1 MERKDLL
8 ILGIETSCDET
19 SASVVRNNREV
30 LSLEIYSQIKIHRQY
45 GGVVPEIAS
54 RNHVDKLPY
63 VVDAALKQAG
73 LTCQDLTAI
82 GVTKGP
88 GLVGALLTGVAF
100 AKGLALSCNKP
111 LVPVNHMEG
120 HICANYITSK
130 DLQPPFICLVVSG
143 GHTAIVKVV
152 DYGVYELLGQTRDDA
167 AGEAYDKVARV
178 LGMEYPGGPNLEK
191 LAKQGNPHAYPMP
204 KSFRG
209 EDHLDFS
216 FSGIKTHVINLLHNL
231 EQRNEPYRK
240 ADIAASFQEAVVAK
254 LADNTIEA
262 AKRQN
267 LGQIALAGGVSANQA
282 LRDAI
287 QKRAHKLGMKVYYP
301 QMIYCTDNG
310 AMIASA
316 ASFRYQKWQIAA
328 MDLNADPSYQIF

>member
-1 MERKDLL
+1 MI

-19 SASVVRNNREV
+19 SASVVRNFREV
-30 LSLEIYSQIKIHRQY
+30 LSLEIYSQIKIHREY

-63 VVDAALKQAG
+63 VVDAALKGAG
-73 LTCQDLTAI
+73 LSLKDMTAI

-100 AKGLALSCNKP
+100 AKGLALSCHKP

-130 DLQPPFICLVVSG
+130 ELQPPFICLVVSG
-143 GHTAIVKVV
+143 GHTAIVKVA

-191 LAKQGNPHAYPMP
+191 LAREGDAYAYPMP

-209 EDHLDFS
+209 ETHLDFS

-231 EQRNEPYRK
+231 EQRGQTYRK
-240 ADIAASFQEAVVAK
+240 ADIAASFQAAVVEK
-254 LADNTIEA
+254 LAENTIEA

-267 LGQIALAGGVSANQA
+267 LCQIALAGGVSANQA
-282 LRDAI
+282 LRDAVEKKA
-287 QKRAHKLGMKVYYP
+287 KRYNMKVYCP
-301 QMIYCTDNG
+301 ELIYCTDNG

-316 ASFRYQKWQIAA
+316 ASFRYQKGQIAN
-328 MDLNADPSYQIF
+328 MELNADPSYQIF